1 MAGGSAAMAMA
12 CDMRFGALG
21 KAVFNTMSVPVGAVP
36 GGGASQYM
44 PRLIGYSRAMELI
57 LGGLDLDAATAERVG
72 LHQPGA
78 RAAAG
83 RAVRERDR
91 PAHRGV
97 PSGRGASHEGSYGR
111 CPHGPIEVGLRE
123 EAFRFRRLFAS
134 EESRAYVNAFL
145 ELGGETRDGE
155 QRIEQLLG
163 EVLERMQ
170 RQTAT
175 SEPDATR

>member
-1 MAGGSAAMAMA
+1 
-12 CDMRFGALG
+12 
-21 KAVFNTMSVPVGAVP
+21 MS
-36 GGGASQYM
+36 
-44 PRLIGYSRAMELI
+44 
-57 LGGLDLDAATAERVG
+57 
-72 LHQPGA
+72 
-78 RAAAG
+78 
-83 RAVRERDR
+83 
-91 PAHRGV
+91 
-97 PSGRGASHEGSYGR
+97 
-111 CPHGPIEVGLRE
+111 HGPIEVGLRE